1 MPDFSRDTNIGYPK
15 AETDVVV
22 KAAPTDGDFTTII
35 DNQDEHTVELQRL
48 RRGVELILGQEVEP
62 ED

>member
-15 AETDVVV
+15 AEVDVVV
-22 KAAPTDGDFTTII
+22 KSAPSDSDFGTII

-62 ED
+62 EN